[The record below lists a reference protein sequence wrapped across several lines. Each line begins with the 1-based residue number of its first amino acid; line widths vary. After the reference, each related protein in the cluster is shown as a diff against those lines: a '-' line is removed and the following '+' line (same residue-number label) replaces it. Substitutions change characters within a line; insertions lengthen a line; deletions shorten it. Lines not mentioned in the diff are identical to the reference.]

1 MNAASRWSYSAFCAA
16 RQEGMEGRD
25 ALVAGLANGRGG
37 ACKLRAKRTIC
48 AARAWMGLI
57 QVGMVAIANQ
67 ATPTMVPQPKILS
80 GIAGLRTVEWRDGPL
95 PAGLARWVSS
105 VPGSERCGSLQRRAW
120 AGAAGCEQRGKRAR
134 TRFQLSTRTQPVEV
148 AAVVECVHA
157 RAARRPS
164 LRSQLV
170 RRFLCVLAAVTLPAK
185 SPLLLHLAE
194 FLILSLTG
202 RMSAASPLQVH

>member
-134 TRFQLSTRTQPVEV
+134 TRLLASRSSCSCRVRSRTRCTPPEFEITAG
-148 AAVVECVHA
+148 AAFSVCTCRRHA
-157 RAARRPS
+157 SREKSAAFASGRVS
-164 LRSQLV
+164 Y
-170 RRFLCVLAAVTLPAK
+170 TLTD
-185 SPLLLHLAE
+185 SP
-194 FLILSLTG
+194 